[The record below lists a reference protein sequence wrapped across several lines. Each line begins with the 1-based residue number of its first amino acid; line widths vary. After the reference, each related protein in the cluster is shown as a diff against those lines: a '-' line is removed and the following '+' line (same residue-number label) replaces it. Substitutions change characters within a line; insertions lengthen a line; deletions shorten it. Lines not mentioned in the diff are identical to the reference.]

1 MYIYVCIHICIY
13 MYMYTRSCIY
23 TYVYTVSF
31 HIKIIIRFTKLSRL
45 SNCSCR
51 GKRECQTAPDNAC
64 LELVNCCKRKEKK
77 MIGKSKKESN
87 LTPVLKFSE
96 HLLYQK
102 RENKRKSKKENNWKT
117 VQVFPAS
124 LVPKKESSQS

>member
-1 MYIYVCIHICIY
+1 
-13 MYMYTRSCIY
+13 
-23 TYVYTVSF
+23 
-31 HIKIIIRFTKLSRL
+31 
-45 SNCSCR
+45 
-51 GKRECQTAPDNAC
+51 
-64 LELVNCCKRKEKK
+64 

-102 RENKRKSKKENNWKT
+102 RENKRKIKKENNWKT